1 MSAQLLSMDVHS
13 RGSQDRVIGEEKGE
27 EAETDQTRP
36 DGTYDLGILLLLR
49 TIRPQHGFSLINSHT
64 SPLDDLEVFQP
75 RDNLPFN
82 TGDQLDL

>member
-1 MSAQLLSMDVHS
+1 MDEKS
-13 RGSQDRVIGEEKGE
+13 SSSEWTGERE
-27 EAETDQTRP
+27 EAEMEEIRSDV
-36 DGTYDLGILLLLR
+36 TYDLGILFLLG

-82 TGDQLDL
+82 PRDQLDQR